1 MWRLSCAICKVL
13 QNLIRAE
20 LYWVTTSDSQQH
32 FWRIACFIKTYQFT
46 RNVALESQKQLYASN
61 KILKANQKKT
71 KIEHNILWLKLN
83 RRVFE
88 LMNKRIFSRSS
99 PQKGGVLQK
108 TWDIWQNSQEN
119 VCTEINKSEV
129 NLLEAGMQ
137 LYLKTLLHMCFPV
150 NFWNSSEQLFHKA
163 PVYGRI
169 YLKLW
174 CSYEAIWKVY

>member
-1 MWRLSCAICKVL
+1 MQNSTGWLLLIPSNIFDVSLALS
-13 QNLIRAE
+13 
-20 LYWVTTSDSQQH
+20 
-32 FWRIACFIKTYQFT
+32 KTYQFT

-83 RRVFE
+83 RRVFD

-119 VCTEINKSEV
+119 VCTERNKSEV
-129 NLLEAGMQ
+129 NLLEAGIQ
-137 LYLKTLLHMCFPV
+137 LYLKRLLHMCFPV

-163 PVYGRI
+163 PVYGRM

-174 CSYEAIWKVY
+174 CSYQAIWKVY